1 MKREF
6 VVILTLILL
15 TTTNAPAADETIDT
29 RARGIATLDIIVGGD
44 SQRRLEALTDIA
56 PELRD
61 WITDFAYGEVVSRPA
76 LDLRSRELATVAALT
91 AMGNAPSQL
100 KAHINGALNAG
111 VSTTEVVEVI
121 MQMAVYAGF
130 PASLNGISAAREVF
144 KERGI
149 TLGKETQ

>member
-1 MKREF
+1 MKSEL
-6 VVILTLILL
+6 VVILALIFL

-111 VSTTEVVEVI
+111 VSATEVVEVI

>member
-1 MKREF
+1 MKSEL
-6 VVILTLILL
+6 VVILALIFL
-15 TTTNAPAADETIDT
+15 TMTNVSVADEKIDT
-29 RARGIATLDIIVGGD
+29 RARGIATLDIITGGD

-111 VSTTEVVEVI
+111 VSATEVVEII

-130 PASLNGISAAREVF
+130 PASLNGVSAAREVF
-144 KERGI
+144 RERGV
-149 TLGKETQ
+149 TLGKQTQ